1 MIICIF
7 ILRPKN
13 ADLEA
18 MEQTRHLLHPGITLP
33 GEIAVKF
40 PARRS
45 FFRPSA
51 ELSCEWF
58 SCQFPGAV
66 TFWLWCSA
74 QLIWATSWT
83 RCHEFPSRLL
93 NHLYLPACVVWCKGI
108 LRSWWSRIF
117 GLTWWWGWPPSPS
130 TSPPSPIVL
139 PACLANC
146 SCLETQ
152 PDSMLQSAWLGRAW
166 AAQHWGKGQESHHLL
181 ALLHPPHPDSFGPGV
196 LPVRW

>member
-1 MIICIF
+1 MWMI
-7 ILRPKN
+7 
-13 ADLEA
+13 
-18 MEQTRHLLHPGITLP
+18 LLPI
-33 GEIAVKF
+33 
-40 PARRS
+40 S
-45 FFRPSA
+45 W
-51 ELSCEWF
+51 SCH
-58 SCQFPGAV
+58 
-66 TFWLWCSA
+66 FWLWCSA

-196 LPVRW
+196 LPVRWWSRTIWREVKVSWLVFRDGNIHLFVARQGCLSRQCWAWAS